1 MILWPVSPP
10 VPYLAGA
17 ENQQPASTTDHM
29 DSANNTPTP
38 QDDSYPVLNS
48 NQLTRSLVVTLL
60 GIIVFSQP
68 VLAQEVGA
76 AFCETSLAQTIKNV
90 FTLIQFG
97 GPLVGGVVALGAA
110 VLTPVVSRVDLKKE
124 LKETRNQA
132 LVWGVLVAPLGTA
145 LLQFL
150 LNNVV
155 AGGASCTF

>member
-1 MILWPVSPP
+1 
-10 VPYLAGA
+10 
-17 ENQQPASTTDHM
+17 M
-29 DSANNTPTP
+29 DSANNTPTT
-38 QDDSYPVLNS
+38 QDDSNPVPLSNQLLLS
-48 NQLTRSLVVTLL
+48 NQLTRSLGFTAL

-68 VLAQEVGA
+68 VLAQDVGA
-76 AFCETSLAQTIKNV
+76 AFCQTSLAQTIKNV